1 MCLFCKII
9 AGEIPCTKVYEDD
22 EVLAIL
28 DIAQTTKGHT
38 LVMPKKHY
46 EHVLEMP
53 ENEFA
58 ALMSKAQKL
67 AQKIVANLDANGV
80 NILVNTKEAA
90 GQTIPHAHVHISPRY
105 DGNDSI
111 QISFGENQFDLAQI
125 ASQINKN

>member
-90 GQTIPHAHVHISPRY
+90 GQTIPHAHVHIIPRY